1 MPVRKMLITGAAFA
15 VSLSGLPAQANT
27 VYSLVNYPGDQNGWT
42 LSGSIT
48 TDGKTGALTSTDVL
62 SWSWTVTSG
71 TTAYTFGST
80 DPGAFFGQLAAPPD
94 LIATSSALS
103 VPFDQSV
110 GMQDES
116 EGSVTYP
123 TIIEWSNNW
132 GSGPFSNEYV
142 AQLHVPP
149 ASFTTFWQTV
159 SPTSFIASG
168 YVIATAAPTVPEPS
182 TWAMAL
188 LGFVGLGF
196 AGCRRARS
204 RAVTTPAAA

>member
-1 MPVRKMLITGAAFA
+1 MTKFPFLRRFTLVAAFA
-15 VSLSGLPAQANT
+15 VSLPCLPAQANT

-48 TDGKTGALTSTDVL
+48 TDGKTGALMSTDVL

-71 TTAYTFGST
+71 VTAYTFRST
-80 DPGAFFGQLAAPPD
+80 DPGAFFGQEAAPPD

-110 GMQDES
+110 GMQDDS
-116 EGSVTYP
+116 GVAYP
-123 TIIEWSNNW
+123 TIIVWSNNW

-182 TWAMAL
+182 TLTL
-188 LGFVGLGF
+188 LGTSLLGLRGF
-196 AGCRRARS
+196 LIVRRRRGAKD
-204 RAVTTPAAA
+204 